1 MMKKIKFLDSEYQ
14 AEKIVKH
21 DDYIKGYI
29 NDVEVFSFEGIS
41 DFSHYRLLDNQVYDQ
56 KELSDK
62 ERIKQLESIVT
73 QLLESQK

>member
-1 MMKKIKFLDSEYQ
+1 MKKIKFLDSEYH

-21 DDYIKGYI
+21 NDYIKGYI
-29 NDVEVFSFEGIS
+29 NDIEVFSFEGIS
-41 DFSHYRLLDNQVYDQ
+41 DFSHYQLLEGQDYDQ

-62 ERIKQLESIVT
+62 ERIKQLESLVY

>member
-1 MMKKIKFLDSEYQ
+1 MKTIKFLDSEYK

-29 NDVEVFSFEGIS
+29 NDIEVFSFEGIS
-41 DFSHYRLLDNQVYDQ
+41 DFSHYQLLDGQVYDQ

-62 ERIKQLESIVT
+62 ERIKQLELMVA
-73 QLLESQK
+73 QLLQSQK